1 MELKQVKTV
10 TTWEEAA
17 KAINDNNQSIKT
29 QMDKLS
35 PKMRGFFMRAE
46 DLESHIPQGAYGD
59 IAFVGENPPF
69 NTYIWNGTSWEDQRI
84 GFTPDW
90 VGADFIQVGELTAGD
105 TVISGDLQVRLETTL
120 NDMYASRVFVDDKIY
135 ANGIGGYEGS
145 YSASAKDLATF
156 INEHSAFV
164 KGETKDNAKF
174 EDADNIVNGKCSLNV
189 GWKSEIEGTATL
201 LSGYQ
206 NTVKSSYSHAE
217 GSNNYICLRGAYIK
231 FINSAGT
238 RLYMTEFKGK
248 RGTKGNWEE
257 AESAEFI
264 SRLRFKVGD
273 VISIITDTL
282 YENCAKVTS
291 VIDNRLDIELL
302 NGVSI
307 ERNIAVDVNAS
318 RYCLVYS
325 FGNPEAGVVEMSKQS
340 HVEGELNEIY
350 SDDCHVEG
358 RENIALAP
366 HSHVEGRG
374 NISTGDCGH
383 AEGRGTVVNNFAEH
397 AEGKYNVSNPNTISS
412 VGIGYD
418 YDDRRNAIEVT
429 NNGDVFIY
437 GVGGYDGTSQEGAKS
452 IAEVIGNAAGSYIST
467 TYSDFVS
474 KVNNSE
480 LIAGCLYRLTDYE
493 TIIENSSRLT
503 SAGHPFDIVVL
514 AISNNSY
521 SEECWAVQ
529 SEREGGNYFDNCN
542 LSRWKVW
549 WKAEPKT
556 GEYEWANDAPNHKG
570 VIYRLIDENNN
581 DLPYDFKNIL
591 VKGEYT
597 LSLKTYDGLSDAS
610 VNTDSDRAYRAYDI
624 TPMHDIT
631 MKGLY
636 ADWEGSWRFPY
647 NIVRNYDAL
656 GISDGYYY
664 GYTCR
669 NIFMDYG
676 CNNNVIEDGENIRL
690 GKYCEGNSILGSDGY
705 GGFAYN
711 ITLGDQCF
719 ENKIGT
725 GGDGSGGDICDI
737 TIGDNCVNNTIE
749 DWVYNITMTNSSS
762 NTIASESVQVELTSA
777 GNCYIGAGSN
787 NCVVRNCGSVMTP
800 GWVSGVTYQ
809 NINDQNL
816 DTDTRIIGSCYVTQD
831 SNGNV
836 VVKSPDD
843 KSCYHLEFDIKDLKG
858 LRFNEPEVL
867 YNNTQSLK
875 DAISKNQ
882 VILIPYDKNNL
893 AKGGCVA
900 NVIFGKD
907 SSFDR
912 GVFISVQVGCEL
924 YILEDTAYDNA
935 KLLEFWQTTLKYIN
949 LAGLNSIV

>member
-1 MELKQVKTV
+1 MELKQVKKI
-10 TTWEEAA
+10 TTWDEAVNT
-17 KAINDNNQSIKT
+17 INNNSQSIKT

-35 PKMRGFFMRAE
+35 PKMRGFFMREE

-90 VGADFIQVGELTAGD
+90 VGADFIQVGELNAGD

-145 YSASAKDLATF
+145 YSESAKDLATF

-257 AESAEFI
+257 AESSEFI
-264 SRLRFKVGD
+264 SRLGFKVGD

-325 FGNPEAGVVEMSKQS
+325 FGNPEAGIVEMSKQS

-358 RENIALAP
+358 RENIAYQP

-374 NISTGDCGH
+374 NVSNGDCGH

-429 NNGDVFIY
+429 NNGEVFIY
-437 GVGGYDGTSQEGAKS
+437 GVGGYDGTSQDGAKS
-452 IAEVIGNAAGSYIST
+452 IAEVLGNAAGSYIST
-467 TYSDFVS
+467 TYSDFVA

-480 LIAGCLYRLTDYE
+480 LIAGCLYRITDYE

-521 SEECWAVQ
+521 SEECWAAQ
-529 SEREGGNYFDNCN
+529 SKREGGNYFDNCN

-549 WKAEPKT
+549 WTHNPNKYIWMQNT
-556 GEYEWANDAPNHKG
+556 RNHKG
-570 VIYRLIDENNN
+570 VIYRMIDEFNN
-581 DLPYDFKNIL
+581 DLPYDFKNTLIN
-591 VKGEYT
+591 GEYT
-597 LSLKTYDGLSDAS
+597 LSLKTYDGCSDMS
-610 VNTDSDRAYRAYDI
+610 VNTDSDYVYRAYDVYPMYNI
-624 TPMHDIT
+624 TIKACFDSNEEA
-631 MKGLY
+631 Y
-636 ADWEGSWRFPY
+636 VFPN
-647 NIVRNYDAL
+647 NIVRNYDMG
-656 GISDGYYY
+656 GINEGTFYGGYV
-664 GYTCR
+664 CN
-669 NIFMDYG
+669 NIFMDSG
-676 CNNNVIEDGENIRL
+676 CMR
-690 GKYCEGNSILGSDGY
+690 
-705 GGFAYN
+705 
-711 ITLGDQCF
+711 
-719 ENKIGT
+719 
-725 GGDGSGGDICDI
+725 
-737 TIGDNCVNNTIE
+737 NTIE
-749 DWVYNITMTNSSS
+749 DCENVKFGVNCSDNKILGANDSLGPGHDISLGNQCNNNSIGTGAENSGGYMVYITLKDGCSGNVIYDSVRYIHLDNYCSR
-762 NTIASESVQVELTSA
+762 NTIDPECEYIDMYHSSFNTISSGGQHFYIRDCTNMITQEWTTWIHYEGVLNNNLSDLEISDHEHVSLTST
-777 GNCYIGAGSN
+777 GELVHYH
-787 NCVVRNCGSVMTP
+787 P
-800 GWVSGVTYQ
+800 GDIVLLM
-809 NINDQNL
+809 NRIN
-816 DTDTRIIGSCYVTQD
+816 
-831 SNGNV
+831 
-836 VVKSPDD
+836 
-843 KSCYHLEFDIKDLKG
+843 
-858 LRFNEPEVL
+858 
-867 YNNTQSLK
+867 
-875 DAISKNQ
+875 
-882 VILIPYDKNNL
+882 
-893 AKGGCVA
+893 
-900 NVIFGKD
+900 
-907 SSFDR
+907 
-912 GVFISVQVGCEL
+912 EL
-924 YILEDTAYDNA
+924 
-935 KLLEFWQTTLKYIN
+935 
-949 LAGLNSIV
+949 